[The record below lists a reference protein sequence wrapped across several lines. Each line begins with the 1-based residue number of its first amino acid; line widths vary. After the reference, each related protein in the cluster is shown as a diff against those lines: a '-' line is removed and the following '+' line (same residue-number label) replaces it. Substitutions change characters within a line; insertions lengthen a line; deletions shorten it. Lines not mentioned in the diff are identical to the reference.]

1 MESSAKA
8 EVTWELSELDVTNE
22 VLLIVEVL
30 LVKVVSL
37 SVVVTDLVGV
47 VVTRVVVETSFCY
60 LKEKN

>member
-1 MESSAKA
+1 M
-8 EVTWELSELDVTNE
+8 NE

-37 SVVVTDLVGV
+37 AVVVTDLVGV

-60 LKEKN
+60 LIEKN